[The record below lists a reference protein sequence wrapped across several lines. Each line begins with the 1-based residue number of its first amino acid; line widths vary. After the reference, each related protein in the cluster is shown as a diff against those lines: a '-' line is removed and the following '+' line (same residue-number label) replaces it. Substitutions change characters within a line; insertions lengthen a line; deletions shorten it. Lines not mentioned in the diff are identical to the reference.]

1 MAKIKI
7 RTILAGPAFSADPGQ
22 IVDCDEATASA
33 LVAGGYAERIGEPR
47 PPAAPIAPP
56 VEVAI
61 QPPAPET
68 TMLAPPVAHQPPA
81 RGRKRG

>member
-1 MAKIKI
+1 MAKIKM

-22 IVDCDEATASA
+22 TVDCDEQTAAA
-33 LVAGGYAERIGEPR
+33 LVAGGYADRLDAPR
-47 PPAAPIAPP
+47 APAAILPP

-61 QPPAPET
+61 QPQAPET
-68 TMLAPPVAHQPPA
+68 TMLAPPAATLPPA